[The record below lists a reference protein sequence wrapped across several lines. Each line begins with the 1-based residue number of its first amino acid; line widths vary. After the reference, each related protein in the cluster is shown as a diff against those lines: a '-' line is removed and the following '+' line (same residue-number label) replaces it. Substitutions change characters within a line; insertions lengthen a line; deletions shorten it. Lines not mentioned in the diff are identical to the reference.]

1 MLKLVGAA
9 LLASVAAIA
18 LVACSTP
25 ERPTMPRNS
34 PQSST
39 QSPPQTAPAGPPRL
53 SADVSLDARLFEIL
67 GACEALDPDGDQT
80 FEAHLRRHA
89 PYAAPDRLNAL
100 RQAHARGRAIAA
112 RQTPESCA
120 GLLRAYRQQEPG
132 LHGPAADRSSL
143 QTTD

>member
-1 MLKLVGAA
+1 MLKLAGVA
-9 LLASVAAIA
+9 LTAPLSAIA
-18 LVACSTP
+18 LMACSTP
-25 ERPTMPRNS
+25 ERPTMSQNS
-34 PQSST
+34 SQGSA
-39 QSPPQTAPAGPPRL
+39 QIAPAAPPRL

-89 PYAAPDRLNAL
+89 PHAAPDRQEAL

-120 GLLRAYRQQEPG
+120 RLLRGYRQQEPG
-132 LHGPAADRSSL
+132 LHGPAANRSRL
-143 QTTD
+143 KTTD